1 VGVRVPSMAPRV
13 FSFAPSGA
21 NSFLAVPD
29 SRLAREALLSRLA
42 AGIDLRSASAYPT
55 GLRPGYAAEA
65 ALPGYPSTKLCQ
77 R

>member
-1 VGVRVPSMAPRV
+1 
-13 FSFAPSGA
+13 
-21 NSFLAVPD
+21 LAVPD